1 MTEEQLEEYARV
13 LRTSAYNAYT
23 NTLVGTA
30 PQCIYDA
37 GARMKA
43 PVVGD
48 WVIETSTI
56 YMNGRSPLDAVG
68 ILEEAGREPV
78 VWSDP
83 DFVWDEEEQG
93 VPHPTEQVWYIRT
106 LDGRRFRWTNASII
120 AILSERR
127 PF

>member
-13 LRTSAYNAYT
+13 LRTSADNAWS
-23 NTLVGTA
+23 NTLIGTEA
-30 PQCIYDA
+30 RCVHDA
-37 GARMKA
+37 YARMKA

-48 WVIETSTI
+48 WVIETSTL
-56 YMNGRSPLDAVG
+56 YVTGRPHLDAVG
-68 ILEEAGREPV
+68 VLEEAGREPV
-78 VWSDP
+78 VWGDP
-83 DFVWDEEEQG
+83 DFVWDEKEDG
-93 VPHPTEQVWYIRT
+93 PHPTEQVWYIRT